1 MIEEQMTAAPA
12 SDAAPAPAG
21 EAAAAPRRR
30 RTVRAKSETASEQAE
45 ASAAPSDEAA
55 APAPRNP
62 TSSCT
67 ENTKYTSSRTSFP
80 FSFSAILHS
89 TAQPM
94 RSSKAGP
101 ASRLFSSSTG
111 FAAKVT
117 ISPGAKSFA
126 AVSAVNPV
134 SISRF
139 PFSPLSRYALSS
151 LRGFP
156 GRGTGIR

>member
-1 MIEEQMTAAPA
+1 MLESSTVTLQSGFSAAI
-12 SDAAPAPAG
+12 SS
-21 EAAAAPRRR
+21 AAAI
-30 RTVRAKSETASEQAE
+30 TA
-45 ASAAPSDEAA
+45 
-55 APAPRNP
+55 
-62 TSSCT
+62 
-67 ENTKYTSSRTSFP
+67 
-80 FSFSAILHS
+80 
-89 TAQPM
+89 AQPM

-139 PFSPLSRYALSS
+139 SILMEWSLPSPARW
-151 LRGFP
+151 GGTEVIMP
-156 GRGTGIR
+156 G